1 MIPTHVAQLFGTPP
15 KPHMTDWDEA
25 VKSLAR
31 GPIDVVPVKMSVD
44 LCGLECNCPSQLDV
58 LSAIRVYGPRDTYEA
73 RIYLGSLLLT
83 TITLEKG
90 STVPLDCPLLP
101 SESAYMNIKFVF
113 DKAPVRVNL
122 IGWVCSEQVRMDAR
136 RLLPMGDDRTVYQP
150 ESGMYAPVSREW
162 MKQTTTIPKQKWA
175 WMGK

>member
-1 MIPTHVAQLFGTPP
+1 
-15 KPHMTDWDEA
+15 MTDWDEA

-58 LSAIRVYGPRDTYEA
+58 LSALRVYGPRDTYEA

-136 RLLPMGDDRTVYQP
+136 RLLPIGD
-150 ESGMYAPVSREW
+150 
-162 MKQTTTIPKQKWA
+162 
-175 WMGK
+175 